1 MFCFERGKALF
12 LLGRYIQG
20 E

>member
-12 LLGRYIQG
+12 LLGRCIQG